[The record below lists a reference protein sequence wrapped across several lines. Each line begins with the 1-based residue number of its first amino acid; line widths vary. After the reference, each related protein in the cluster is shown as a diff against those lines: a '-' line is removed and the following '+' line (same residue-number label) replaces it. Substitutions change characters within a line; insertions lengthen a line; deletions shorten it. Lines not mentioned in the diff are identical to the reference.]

1 MLRARVRILQ
11 TRLTVEDPRQQARP
25 APSVNSGE
33 WQSFEV
39 RMRRRR
45 IERLIVRAEM
55 ALANGNTD
63 EVRDALAEARS
74 LDPTLPQIAALEA
87 TLAETRTQPAAP
99 ALVAAPSIEITSIE
113 PEPVLPDLQK
123 ALPML
128 EAPVAERRVHG
139 LLIAAASLMMAAAAA
154 GTYWLYRTPQVDDP
168 AAAQT
173 VSPAVVA
180 AADRPAAGMAAAPV
194 SAPVLGDSADVQV
207 ETVEATIVESLSA
220 RERELGQE
228 PSTPERKEPVREA
241 NDVPAPHPLA
251 AATSGIDVPLAQSTP
266 LEPPPLIS
274 EPKRDVPVEAR
285 NVAPAPV
292 PDVTT
297 LRPELDHTNPDTMPI
312 GPSDDAAVRGILDR
326 YAAAYSRLDA
336 SAAQEIWPRVN
347 RSALSRAF
355 DGLASQQ
362 VSLDQCDVDVHGG
375 TARAICAGS
384 ATWAPKIGNGNSRT
398 EPRNWTFQLAKAGSD
413 WQIVSARVQQP
424 QNK

>member
-1 MLRARVRILQ
+1 MRKARVRILQ
-11 TRLTVEDPRQQARP
+11 TRLTVEDPRQQVHP

-63 EVRDALAEARS
+63 EVQDALAEARG
-74 LDPTLPQIAALEA
+74 LDPALPQIAALEA
-87 TLAETRTQPAAP
+87 KLAETRTHPAAA
-99 ALVAAPSIEITSIE
+99 ALVADPSIEITPIE
-113 PEPVLPDLQK
+113 PEPVLADLQE
-123 ALPML
+123 AWPML

-154 GTYWLYRTPQVDDP
+154 GTYWLYRTPQVIDHAATQTAAPAVP
-168 AAAQT
+168 AA
-173 VSPAVVA
+173 VH
-180 AADRPAAGMAAAPV
+180 RPAGETAAAPV

-207 ETVEATIVESLSA
+207 ETVEATMVESLPT
-220 RERELGQE
+220 RERPLGTE
-228 PSTPERKEPVREA
+228 PATPERKEQVREA
-241 NDVPAPHPLA
+241 NDVPAPHPLP
-251 AATSGIDVPLAQSTP
+251 AATSGIDVPLAQSTTP
-266 LEPPPLIS
+266 LEPPLIS
-274 EPKRDVPVEAR
+274 DPKRDVPVEAR

-292 PDVTT
+292 PEVTT
-297 LRPELDHTNPDTMPI
+297 LPPKLDHTNPETVPVA
-312 GPSDDAAVRGILDR
+312 PSDDAAVRGILDR

-362 VSLDQCDVDVHGG
+362 VSLDQCDVDVHGV

-384 ATWAPKIGNGNSRT
+384 ATWAPKIGNGNART